1 MIRSF
6 LQCQTLRGAIRA
18 QGISR
23 WQIDRFGIFITQDSQ
38 EDRRSDLIAG
48 VQAVLGPPITFEMA
62 GHVDVFLV
70 DY

>member
-1 MIRSF
+1 M
-6 LQCQTLRGAIRA
+6 A
-18 QGISR
+18 
-23 WQIDRFGIFITQDSQ
+23 DRPLCLTQDSQ